1 MQLFL
6 FVCVWVRAVEVQG
19 LMSELMQQTHLQQHE
34 SDTHYCTAEHE
45 HHVGFMS
52 EMW

>member
-6 FVCVWVRAVEVQG
+6 CVCVCVRAVEVQR
-19 LMSELMQQTHLQQHE
+19 LMSELMQQTHLQLHE

-45 HHVGFMS
+45 HRVGFMR
-52 EMW
+52 EM